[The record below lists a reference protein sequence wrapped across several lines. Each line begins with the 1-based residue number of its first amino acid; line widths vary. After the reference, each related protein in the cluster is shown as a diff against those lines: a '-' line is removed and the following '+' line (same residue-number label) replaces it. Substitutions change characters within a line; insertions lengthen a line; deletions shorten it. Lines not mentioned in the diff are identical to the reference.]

1 MGYVSQRTAPIR
13 EKRLGSLAAWYGSI
27 SSLIQEAD
35 ETGLIQRIR
44 TFAQDTPSDLIFG
57 LDLLSTFEGVAIV
70 VHGPAGCA
78 AGLHQSQNPA
88 LIWAVTNIN
97 ERDSIL
103 GGDAKL
109 KATIRQ
115 VYQDHKPRAIIVVAS
130 PVVIINN
137 DDIES
142 VAEELRDELNIPL
155 IPVFTDGF
163 RSKIAA
169 TGYDVAVHAIIKHL
183 LPAKAE
189 TPNESIN
196 LLSFNENAVNVAGLK
211 SLLDELGL
219 DTISFPRYFD
229 VDQTEQVANAR
240 LSVAISADNAGY
252 TGEALNRAFSTNY
265 LSLPTPIGIAATTSW
280 LNKIG
285 DATER
290 SAQAE
295 KIVRQHI
302 KSLDSYLQNAT
313 HLQGRKVFINLPA
326 SEAIS
331 FWFLARE
338 LGLDVVG
345 IKVPFLDPEHITAL
359 REIAVSND
367 ALPILVGHGQAFEE
381 IALLKSSHPDL
392 YISKSADA
400 LPATRLGIA
409 VLPLDN
415 QLYHGFDGV
424 KNLLTQIKKRLA
436 NTRFQQFIAEGDI
449 EPYSNGW
456 LKKSAYWHI
465 KHEVK

>member
-1 MGYVSQRTAPIR
+1 MGYISQRTAPIR
-13 EKRLGSLAAWYGSI
+13 EKRLGSLAAWYGTI
-27 SSLIQEAD
+27 NNLIKEAD

-44 TFAQDTPSDLIFG
+44 TFAQDTPSDLI
-57 LDLLSTFEGVAIV
+57 LALELLSTLHDVAIV

-78 AGLHQSQNPA
+78 AGLHQSQNNN
-88 LIWAVTNIN
+88 LHWAVTNIS

-115 VYQDHKPRAIIVVAS
+115 VYQDHQPHAIIVVAS

-142 VAEELRDELNIPL
+142 VTEELRDELNIPL

-169 TGYDVAVHAIIKHL
+169 TGYDVTVHALIKHL
-183 LPAKAE
+183 LPVEAE
-189 TPNESIN
+189 KTSSAIN
-196 LLSFNENAVNVAGLK
+196 LLSFHENEINVAALIA
-211 SLLDELGL
+211 LLDELGL
-219 DTISFPRYFD
+219 NAVSFPRHFD
-229 VDQTEQVANAR
+229 VKHAQQVANAR
-240 LSVAISADNAGY
+240 LSIAISHDLADY
-252 TGEALNRAFSTNY
+252 TGEALTRAFSTDY

-280 LNKIG
+280 LNKIAE
-285 DATER
+285 ATNLKD
-290 SAQAE
+290 QAE
-295 KIVRQHI
+295 KIIRQQI
-302 KSLDSYLQNAT
+302 QSLESYLQNAAN
-313 HLQGRKVFINLPA
+313 LQGRKVFIHLSPD
-326 SEAIS
+326 EAIS

-338 LGLDVVG
+338 LGLEVIG
-345 IKVPFLDPEHITAL
+345 IKVPFLDPDHIAAL
-359 REIAVSND
+359 REIATSND

-381 IALLKSSHPDL
+381 IALLKSARPDL

-400 LPATRLGIA
+400 LPATRLGIT
-409 VLPLDN
+409 VLPVDN
-415 QLYHGFDGV
+415 QLYHGFNGV
-424 KNLLTQIKKRLA
+424 KNLLLQIKKRLV
-436 NTRFQQFIAEGDI
+436 NNQFQRFIAEGDN
-449 EPYSNGW
+449 EPYSNNW